1 MENHN
6 NMICIL
12 SVLPILDYYLQI
24 SRTLWSVISFS
35 DVNVVF
41 KSYIEMLLL
50 QNLHKYAIINNL
62 RDLQNNLIIR

>member
-1 MENHN
+1 
-6 NMICIL
+6 MICIL

-50 QNLHKYAIINNL
+50 QNLYKYAIINNL